1 MSAHAI
7 RKSAPPA
14 VDEGDA
20 PGLAAFL
27 TREMRPTPGRLADSV
42 RIVAVVL
49 IVVGIAETFRL
60 PDIALS
66 AYLVLFLSR
75 REAVSTVLSALISGI
90 AAVAAIAATIV
101 IFMLSLSEP
110 GLRIP
115 LMAVATFGAA
125 FLARTATLGP
135 VFFTGGFIIAYGLT
149 FGDELLGLALQP
161 ATSGNAPQLELPE
174 IVFASPEEALVQ
186 TLLWLSVA
194 AAMPLGV
201 LIAINLLTG
210 RDPARLLRDALAERL
225 ATAARFCAREKD
237 AELELEAQAFEGTV
251 GLHKLHNLAGLMHQG
266 RRIPVASGSLVDA
279 IGRLG
284 LLLLASLRVGENT
297 RDALFPAAD
306 FCGLAERAV
315 RTGEAPSG
323 EPPPIA
329 ATGAARPLGDAI
341 SHTLNMIAE
350 TLTPPPAAA
359 PAKARDVAQ
368 SPRRLLAADAFK
380 NPEHVRFAL
389 KLTMAV
395 MTCYFIQ
402 SLADWPSI
410 GTCVP
415 TCFMVALGTAG
426 ETLHKATLRIVGAL
440 VGAGLGLAAILVLM
454 PLMTS
459 LGDLFLLLAPVTLL
473 AAWIGCGTDRI
484 AYAGFQIGLAFYL
497 VVLHGTGPTVD
508 MYTARDRIIG
518 ILLGNAVIFV
528 IFTTVWPVSVA
539 SVVRTNVAKAL
550 GQLAALGDLG
560 ASANGSIPQSARSA
574 ISLAF
579 GQAIAQARAALVND
593 RFETSEMRRAATR
606 RSIDATVVAQ
616 IGRLFIPVS
625 MMLDL
630 IASPAWRDVPQSTRA
645 TISAYQ
651 RALAEWFRRAE
662 SWARNGEGATE
673 VADSLPEP
681 PTLSGTNDCIA
692 AFATWRAVLDQD
704 IRKILSEVGVQPE
717 PAVIPSVGDA
727 LRAAG

>member
-1 MSAHAI
+1 MRRSA
-7 RKSAPPA
+7 PA

-20 PGLAAFL
+20 AGLAAFL
-27 TREMRPTPGRLADSV
+27 YRELRPTPGRFTDSL
-42 RIVAVVL
+42 RIVAMVL
-49 IVVGIAETFRL
+49 IVVGIGEVFRL

-66 AYLVLFLSR
+66 AYIVLFLSH
-75 REAVSTVLSALISGI
+75 REAVSTVLSAVISGV
-90 AAVAAIAATIV
+90 AAVAAIIATIAV
-101 IFMLSLSEP
+101 FMLSLSEP
-110 GLRIP
+110 ALRIP
-115 LMAVATFGAA
+115 LMAVATFAAA
-125 FLARTATLGP
+125 FLARTSSLGP
-135 VFFTGGFIIAYGLT
+135 VFFTGGFIVTYGLT

-174 IVFASPEEALVQ
+174 IVFASPEEALVL
-186 TLLWLSVA
+186 TLLWMSVA

-201 LIAINLLTG
+201 LIAANLLTG
-210 RDPARLLRDALAERL
+210 RDPARVLRLALAERL
-225 ATAARFCAREKD
+225 ATAARFCAREKG
-237 AELELEAQAFEGTV
+237 AELRLEAQAFEGTV
-251 GLHKLHNLAGLMHQG
+251 GLHKLHSLAGLMYRG
-266 RRIPVASGSLVDA
+266 RRVQIASVSLIDA
-279 IGRLG
+279 IGRLN
-284 LLLLASLRVGENT
+284 LLLLAWLRVGDNVG
-297 RDALFPAAD
+297 DALVPAAA
-306 FCGLAERAV
+306 FCSSAERTV
-315 RTGEAPSG
+315 RTGEAPTG
-323 EPPPIA
+323 EPTPVA
-329 ATGAARPLGDAI
+329 ATGAARSLGDAI

-350 TLTPPPAAA
+350 TLAPPPAAA
-359 PAKARDVAQ
+359 PAKARDEAR
-368 SPRRLLAADAFK
+368 SPRRLLAADAFS

-415 TCFMVALGTAG
+415 TAFMVALGTAG

-440 VGAGLGLAAILVLM
+440 VGAGLGLAAILLLM

-473 AAWIGCGTDRI
+473 AAWVGCGTDRV

-518 ILLGNAVIFV
+518 ILLGNVVIFV
-528 IFTTVWPVSVA
+528 IFTTIWPVSVA

-560 ASANGSIPQSARSA
+560 GSANDSISQSARSA
-574 ISLAF
+574 IGEAF
-579 GQAIAQARAALVND
+579 RQAIAQARAALVND
-593 RFETSEMRRAATR
+593 RFETSEIRRAATR
-606 RSIDATVVAQ
+606 RPIDATVVAGL
-616 IGRLFIPVS
+616 GRLLIPVS

-630 IASPAWRDVPQSTRA
+630 IASPAWRDVPQSTRD
-645 TISAYQ
+645 TISVYQ

-662 SWARNGEGATE
+662 SWVRDGAGAAE
-673 VADSLPEP
+673 VADHLPEP
-681 PTLSGTNDCIA
+681 PPLSDTNDCIA
-692 AFATWRAVLDQD
+692 AFATWSGVLDQD
-704 IRKILSEVGVQPE
+704 IRKILNEIRSPPE
-717 PAVIPSVGDA
+717 PAVTLPVRGA

>member
-1 MSAHAI
+1 MSARAL
-7 RKSAPPA
+7 RQSAPPA
-14 VDEGDA
+14 VDDGDA
-20 PGLAAFL
+20 PGFTAFL
-27 TREMRPTPGRLADSV
+27 TREMRPTPGRLVDSL
-42 RIVAVVL
+42 RIVSMVL

-66 AYLVLFLSR
+66 AYIVLFLSR
-75 REAVSTVLSALISGI
+75 REAVSTVMSAVISGV
-90 AAVAAIAATIV
+90 AAGVAIAATIV
-101 IFMLSLSEP
+101 VFMLSLSEP
-110 GLRIP
+110 ALRIP
-115 LMAVATFGAA
+115 LMAVATFAAA

-135 VFFTGGFIIAYGLT
+135 VFFTGGFIVAYGLT
-149 FGDELLGLALQP
+149 FGDELFGLALQP

-174 IVFASPEEALVQ
+174 IVFASPEEALVL
-186 TLLWLSVA
+186 TLLWMSVA
-194 AAMPLGV
+194 AGMPLAV
-201 LIAINLLTG
+201 LIATNLLTG
-210 RDPARLLRDALAERL
+210 RDPARVLRDALAERL
-225 ATAARFCAREKD
+225 GTAARFCGRVKG
-237 AELELEAQAFEGTV
+237 AELELEAQAFEGTA
-251 GLHKLHNLAGLMHQG
+251 GLHKLHNLAGLMHRG
-266 RRIPVASGSLVDA
+266 RRIPVASGPLIDA
-279 IGRLG
+279 TGRLG
-284 LLLLASLRVGENT
+284 LLLLACLKLGENT
-297 RDALFPAAD
+297 RDALRPAAD

-315 RTGEAPSG
+315 RTGEAASA
-323 EPPPIA
+323 EPPPIVA
-329 ATGAARPLGDAI
+329 SGAARPLGDAI
-341 SHTLNMIAE
+341 SHTLNLIVENSAAV
-350 TLTPPPAAA
+350 PAAA
-359 PAKARDVAQ
+359 SAQALGAAR
-368 SPRRLLAADAFK
+368 SPRRLLAADAFN
-380 NPEHVRFAL
+380 NPEHIRFAL

-395 MTCYFIQ
+395 MTCYLIQ

-426 ETLHKATLRIVGAL
+426 ETLRKATLRIVGAL
-440 VGAGLGLAAILVLM
+440 IGAGLGLTAILLLM

-518 ILLGNAVIFV
+518 ILLGNVVIFV

-550 GQLAALGDLG
+550 GQLAALGSLG
-560 ASANGSIPQSARSA
+560 GGADDSISPSARSA
-574 ISLAF
+574 TSSAF
-579 GQAIAQARAALVND
+579 GQAVAQARAVLIND
-593 RFETSEMRRAATR
+593 RFETSGVRRAAAR
-606 RSIDATVVAQ
+606 RPIDAAIVAR
-616 IGRLFIPVS
+616 IGRLIIPVS

-645 TISAYQ
+645 TISAYL

-662 SWARNGEGATE
+662 SWVRNGEGASE

-704 IRKILSEVGVQPE
+704 IRRILSEVGVQPE
-717 PAVIPSVGDA
+717 PAVFPSVGDA

>member
-1 MSAHAI
+1 MSARAI
-7 RKSAPPA
+7 RHSAPPA

-20 PGLAAFL
+20 PGVAAFL

-42 RIVAVVL
+42 RIVVVVL

-101 IFMLSLSEP
+101 VFMLSLSEP
-110 GLRIP
+110 ALRIP

-186 TLLWLSVA
+186 TLLWLGVA

-201 LIAINLLTG
+201 LIAVNLLTG

-225 ATAARFCAREKD
+225 ATAARFCAREKG
-237 AELELEAQAFEGTV
+237 AELELEAQAFEGMV
-251 GLHKLHNLAGLMHQG
+251 GLHKLHNLAGLMRQG
-266 RRIPVASGSLVDA
+266 RRIPVASGPLIDA

-284 LLLLASLRVGENT
+284 LLLLASLRVGEKT

-306 FCGLAERAV
+306 FCRSAEHAV

-323 EPPPIA
+323 EPTPIA

-341 SHTLNMIAE
+341 SHTLNTIAE
-350 TLTPPPAAA
+350 TLTPAPAAV
-359 PAKARDVAQ
+359 PAKARTAAQ

-395 MTCYFIQ
+395 MTCYVIQ

-440 VGAGLGLAAILVLM
+440 VGAGLGLAAILLLM

-473 AAWIGCGTDRI
+473 AAWVGCGSERI

-518 ILLGNAVIFV
+518 ILLGNVVIFV

-550 GQLAALGDLG
+550 GQLAALASLG
-560 ASANGSIPQSARSA
+560 GGADDSISPSARPA
-574 ISLAF
+574 IGSAF
-579 GQAIAQARAALVND
+579 GQAIAQARAVLIND
-593 RFETSEMRRAATR
+593 RFETSGMRRVAGR
-606 RSIDATVVAQ
+606 RPIDAAVVAR
-616 IGRLFIPVS
+616 IGRLILPVS

-630 IASPAWRDVPQSTRA
+630 IASPAWRDVPQSTRDA
-645 TISAYQ
+645 ISTYL
-651 RALAEWFRRAE
+651 RGLAEWLQQAAA
-662 SWARNGEGATE
+662 WVGAGEGAAA
-673 VADSLPEP
+673 VADNLPHP
-681 PTLSGTNDCIA
+681 PTLSGESDWID
-692 AFATWRAVLDQD
+692 AFAAWRHLLDQD
-704 IRKILSEVGVQPE
+704 IRTILNEIGPPPE
-717 PAVIPSVGDA
+717 PVFVSPARDA